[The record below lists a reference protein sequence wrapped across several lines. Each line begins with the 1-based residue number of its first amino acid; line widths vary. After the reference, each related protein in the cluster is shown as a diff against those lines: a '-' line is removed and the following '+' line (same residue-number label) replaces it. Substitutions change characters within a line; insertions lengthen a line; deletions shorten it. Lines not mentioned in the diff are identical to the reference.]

1 MTDRLMSL
9 LGLCRRAGKIV
20 LGYDPVID
28 SINQKKAK
36 LVIIA
41 QDCSQHTAKGV
52 LRSAHMNNVKAHV
65 IPYTKDD
72 ISVSVG
78 NCFLS
83 DYCLKAL
90 YAFLLSIGQFH
101 FGFLQIINT
110 VPILPLYF

>member
-20 LGYDPVID
+20 LGFDPVID

-78 NCFLS
+78 K
-83 DYCLKAL
+83 YTAV
-90 YAFLLSIGQFH
+90 LSILDD
-101 FGFLQIINT
+101 GFAKKAETLICSIDST
-110 VPILPLYF
+110 LKED